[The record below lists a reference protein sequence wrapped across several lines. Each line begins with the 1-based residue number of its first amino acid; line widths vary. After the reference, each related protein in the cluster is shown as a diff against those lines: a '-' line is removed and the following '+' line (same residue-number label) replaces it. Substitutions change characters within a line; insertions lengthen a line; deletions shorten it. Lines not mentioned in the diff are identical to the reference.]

1 MVPSGDGSEREG
13 RHALDLLY
21 GDPAQRAA
29 AAADRERMEAI
40 LAHLQRQ
47 DARQEALL
55 AELRALREALAAEGT
70 GQSLRSLDDRID
82 AAARESAKARAALED
97 RLARIERSLQGIDV
111 LCKSAEST
119 VRRLSNVETVLSGVS
134 DAVGSSREQLS
145 GRITALE
152 GWLDRLVSA
161 LHGVDRM
168 PFTVDQIEDR
178 VRFLQYAFGT
188 LALFALG
195 VALVSILPPLWRTV
209 SGWLFG

>member
-47 DARQEALL
+47 DTRQETLL
-55 AELRALREALAAEGT
+55 AEFCALRETLAAEGT
-70 GQSLRSLDDRID
+70 GQALRSLHDRID
-82 AAARESAKARAALED
+82 AAAGESAKARAALED
-97 RLARIERSLQGIDV
+97 RLARIERSLQEIDA

-119 VRRLSNVETVLSGVS
+119 ARRLSNVETVLSGVS

-145 GRITALE
+145 GQLTALE
-152 GWLDRLVSA
+152 SWLDRLVLA
-161 LHGVDRM
+161 LQGVDRM
-168 PFTVDQIEDR
+168 PFTVNQIEDR
-178 VRFLQYAFGT
+178 VRFLQFAFGA

-195 VALVSILPPLWRTV
+195 VALVSILQPLWRTV

>member
-55 AELRALREALAAEGT
+55 AELRALRETLAAEGT

-97 RLARIERSLQGIDV
+97 RLARIERSLQGIDA

-145 GRITALE
+145 GRLTALE

-161 LHGVDRM
+161 LQGVDRM
-168 PFTVDQIEDR
+168 PFTVNQIEDR
-178 VRFLQYAFGT
+178 VRFLQYAFWA

-195 VALVSILPPLWRTV
+195 VALVSKLQPLWRTV